1 MNITLGTTTV
11 PFTFWTP
18 AHGTVFDTIFS
29 LDTETT
35 LIDDNHPWIT
45 PAYVLG
51 AACDGTTGYFITR
64 EHIAAFLKAHQGLPM
79 SFHNAAFDLEVLQL
93 VIGKKLDLYAAVD
106 ADLIWDTMRLHQ
118 LNCLGSEGHVAYGG
132 GQSTLETC
140 AHRYL
145 GVELPKDPKDS
156 AGDPVRTS
164 YSKWL
169 HQPPETIEEVYLE
182 YLAKDALATILVYD
196 KVQIELQEM
205 LENSGHAFNYQSP
218 EWLQEQVHRW
228 GPQTHHTQL
237 KASIVLRAITANGI
251 HVDRSKV
258 GGLKEALEAE
268 RTSLLEA
275 LRDHCYIPGDG
286 SDKAVQKILER
297 VAKDNP
303 DLTLPRTPTGK
314 FQATEEA
321 LEQVRELEPFVD
333 LYLRYKEVNK
343 LLKTYLDKLSKG
355 VLHPSFRALVES
367 GRTSSFGDINAQN
380 LPRNKSVRE
389 CLIASPGKVLISA
402 DYSTLELATLSQT
415 VQSLSDARSEMA
427 RLINIATG
435 DFDDL
440 HTILAAIITGKDRSE
455 VTSEERRKAKA
466 INFGKPGGMGT
477 NGLIRYAKASYGVAL
492 SEDEAVEIEDAW
504 FDLFPEMQEYLRPMY
519 DAGEEL
525 AYLLNLTRAEYN
537 EGQGRASRF
546 DDDEAMTPAGWLG
559 WMCLRVLGEERPLTR
574 KDNREYSDAELDY
587 FWSKLQEN
595 IEQFP
600 EDLHSDINARKPSW
614 KLKHD
619 ILNWITSCP
628 VFTSSGRLRANAAH
642 CQQKNTP
649 FQGLAADGAKLALW
663 ELWRRRKRIVNFIH
677 DEIVIEVDEDCN
689 LLAEAE
695 VLRDVMIDA
704 MRKVVPDVRIAAEYA
719 ITRSWDKSD
728 QVPLGEDGYMKPA
741 ESPRLAA

>member
-1 MNITLGTTTV
+1 MIITLGDKSLPFV
-11 PFTFWTP
+11 PWKPSLGQVFNKTF
-18 AHGTVFDTIFS
+18 A

-64 EHIAAFLKAHQGLPM
+64 EHIAAFLLSHQGLPM
-79 SFHNAAFDLEVLQL
+79 ALHNAAFDLEVLQL
-93 VIGKKLDLYAAVD
+93 VVGKKLDIYAPVD
-106 ADLIWDTMRLHQ
+106 AGEVWDTMLLHQ
-118 LNCLGSEGHVAYGG
+118 LNCLGTEGHVAWGK

-140 AHRYL
+140 AQRYL
-145 GVELPKDPKDS
+145 GVDLPKDTKDS

-164 YSKWL
+164 YGKWL
-169 HQPPETIEEVYLE
+169 NQPPETIEPVYLD
-182 YLAKDALATILVYD
+182 YLAKDALATILVYE
-196 KVQIELQEM
+196 KVQFELAELLQ
-205 LENSGHAFNYQSP
+205 NSQGAFNYQSP
-218 EWLQEQVHRW
+218 EWLQEQVGRW

-275 LRDHCYIPGDG
+275 LREHCYIPGDG

-321 LEQVRELEPFVD
+321 LEQVRGLEPFVD

-355 VLHPSFRALVES
+355 VLHPKFRALVES

-415 VQSLSDARSEMA
+415 ALSLIGGESEMG
-427 RLINIATG
+427 RLINEG
-435 DFDDL
+435 VDL
-440 HTILAAIITGKDRSE
+440 HATLAATITGKELAD
-455 VTSEERRKAKA
+455 VTRDERQKSKA

-525 AYLLNLTRAEYN
+525 AYLLSLTPADYN
-537 EGQGRASRF
+537 EAQGKAPRYG
-546 DDDEAMTPAGWLG
+546 DDDATPVGWLG
-559 WMCLRVLGEERPLTR
+559 GMCLKVLAEERPR
-574 KDNREYSDAELDY
+574 ANKGEGREYTEAELDY
-587 FWSKLQEN
+587 FWEKLQRN
-595 IEQFP
+595 IDLFP
-600 EDLHSDINARKPSW
+600 EEFQPDIRARRPSW
-614 KLKHD
+614 KLRSG
-619 ILNWITSCP
+619 IRNWITACP
-628 VFTSSGRLRANAAH
+628 VFTTSGRLRANAAH

-663 ELWRRRKRIVNFIH
+663 ELWRRGKRIVNFIH

-689 LLAEAE
+689 LQAEAE
-695 VLRDVMIDA
+695 ELSVVMIDA
-704 MRKVVPDVRIAAEYA
+704 MRQVVPDVRIAAEYA
-719 ITRSWDKSD
+719 IARSWDKD
-728 QVPLGEDGYMKPA
+728 DKVPLGEDGYLSPA
-741 ESPRLAA
+741 EPAIRRLAA